1 MKIKSI
7 TKQKGHLVKIDLGD
21 CEILLDSDFAYEMC
35 LRAGNDL
42 TDAEIEKLLF
52 ESDYRRA
59 KSRALWF
66 LDRADRSEKVLL
78 QKVTANGIKKEPAI
92 RAIERLKELGL
103 VDDTRYARNLFAK
116 YCEQNVSKRAAY
128 AKMYEKGVPTDIIK
142 SVINESETDEEKQ
155 ILSLIERKYKTKITA
170 SDGPQKVAAALIRK
184 GFSYSDVKS
193 AIKKY
198 TSIELIEE

>member
-21 CEILLDSDFAYEMC
+21 REILLESDFAYEMC
-35 LRAGNDL
+35 LRAGKDL
-42 TDAEIEKLLF
+42 TAAEIEKLLF

-128 AKMYEKGVPTDIIK
+128 AKMYEKVCR
-142 SVINESETDEEKQ
+142 Q
-155 ILSLIERKYKTKITA
+155 IL
-170 SDGPQKVAAALIRK
+170 
-184 GFSYSDVKS
+184 
-193 AIKKY
+193 
-198 TSIELIEE
+198 